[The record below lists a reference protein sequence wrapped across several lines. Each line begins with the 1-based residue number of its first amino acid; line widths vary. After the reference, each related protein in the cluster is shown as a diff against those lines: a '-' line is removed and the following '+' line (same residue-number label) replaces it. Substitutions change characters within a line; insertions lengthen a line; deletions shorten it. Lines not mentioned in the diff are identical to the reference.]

1 LKIAEL
7 HNFADASQIAYGA
20 VTYLRLVDVEERM
33 HCAFLI
39 GNSRLARLRP
49 MTVLRLELSAAVG
62 DELDILINQSTFRPD
77 FTCVLQYIRNQSK
90 RFHTFVVNRLS
101 VIHENSAPYQWRH
114 VRSEHNPADKVTRGL
129 TVDEM
134 SASSK

>member
-1 LKIAEL
+1 V
-7 HNFADASQIAYGA
+7 SQIAYGA
-20 VTYLRLVDVEERM
+20 VTYFRLVDVEERM

-39 GNSRLARLRP
+39 GNSRLACLRP
-49 MTVLRLELSAAVG
+49 MTVLRLELSAAVRE
-62 DELDILINQSTFRPD
+62 ELDILINQSTFWPD

-90 RFHTFVVNRLS
+90 RFHTFVANRLS

-114 VRSEHNPADKVTRGL
+114 IRSEYNPADKATRGL

-134 SASSK
+134 STGSK